1 MFAFKA
7 ERKAEFP
14 FGKEYFLDKHN
25 TEHAYCGHAL
35 LSFKNLLNSIPT
47 MPKSKFKRLGL
58 FYLMAL
64 GGIALTIIISQFL
77 IQSFISKQRD
87 DSRVINVAGRQ
98 RMLSQKICKISLQ
111 ILNADTEAIKHHR
124 KELQEAVSLWQKS
137 QYGLLHGDKEL
148 GLLGNNSEV
157 IKTLFLRIEQ
167 EFETIVSNS
176 DSLLTNLNKADPDQ
190 EKIKIWV
197 NRILTN
203 ESSFLSGMDKIVF
216 QYDNEARRKVDAL
229 KDTELLLFIFSL
241 LIILL
246 ELIFIFRP
254 IAKNVRATVQE
265 LMDSEKSS
273 KKMASELS
281 KLYEELGRSYQDLE
295 AVNIKPES
303 PIVFA
308 TLNSKGKFIYFSDKL
323 KHLMEY
329 EETAPPAYFQ
339 DLLRAAGYSDDFYL
353 DLMLL
358 LKEEKNWSGEIK
370 LITESGDFCWIEA
383 FIIPVMPY
391 NQIKLIA
398 HDITAF
404 KEAKIRSR
412 EINKE
417 RIEETVKV
425 QSYRSVLILEGQEEE
440 RKRLSRELHDG
451 VGQMLSAMKLLLE
464 SMTPTAK
471 PMQARM
477 NDAKSLTKSII
488 QEVRRV
494 SFNLT
499 PSSLDD
505 FGLVPAIKKF
515 CEEINSVTKT
525 NVQFINETKFI
536 NRLESHTETNLY
548 RIIQE
553 SANNA
558 LKYAKASN
566 ITVRFFHS
574 VNVLNI
580 TITDDGKGFD
590 YDRISGSGH
599 FEKAGH
605 GVFNM
610 RERAAFIGAQ
620 LKIETEIGKGTQIT
634 LSLTLE

>member
-1 MFAFKA
+1 M
-7 ERKAEFP
+7 
-14 FGKEYFLDKHN
+14 H
-25 TEHAYCGHAL
+25 
-35 LSFKNLLNSIPT
+35 
-47 MPKSKFKRLGL
+47 KSKFKQLGL

-77 IQSFISKQRD
+77 IQNFISKQRD

-98 RMLSQKICKISLQ
+98 RMLSQKICKNSLQ
-111 ILNADTEAIKHHR
+111 ILNTQSSSIK
-124 KELQEAVSLWQKS
+124 KYQTELQQAVNLWKKS
-137 QYGLLHGDKEL
+137 QYGLLHGDTDL
-148 GLLGNNSEV
+148 NLLGNNSEI
-157 IKTLFLRIEQ
+157 IKSMFLTIED
-167 EFETIVSNS
+167 EFLTMVTNA
-176 DSLLTNLNKADPDQ
+176 DSLLDHLNEPVRNQ
-190 EKIKIWV
+190 ESIERWV
-197 NRILTN
+197 DNIIAN
-203 ESSFLSGMDKIVF
+203 ESQFLDGMDKIVF
-216 QYDNEARRKVDAL
+216 QYDDEARLKVDKL
-229 KDTELLLFIFSL
+229 KDTELMLFVFSL
-241 LIILL
+241 LLVIL
-246 ELIFIFRP
+246 ELLFIFRP
-254 IAKNVRATVQE
+254 IAKSVKATVNE

-273 KKMASELS
+273 KKMASELT
-281 KLYEELGRSYQDLE
+281 KLYEELGKSYQDLE

-303 PIVFA
+303 PTVFA
-308 TLNSKGKFIYFSDKL
+308 TMNRKGKFLYFSDKL
-323 KHLMEY
+323 KQLMEY
-329 EETAPPAYFQ
+329 EETKPPTHFQ
-339 DLLRAAGYSDDFYL
+339 DLLDFAGYSKDFYL
-353 DLMLL
+353 DLMFL
-358 LKEEKNWSGEIK
+358 LKEGKNWSGEIK
-370 LITESGDFCWIEA
+370 LLTEPGDFCWIEA
-383 FIIPVMPY
+383 FIIPVMG
-391 NQIKLIA
+391 NNEIKLIA
-398 HDITAF
+398 HDITEF

-464 SMTPTAK
+464 SITPTAK
-471 PMQARM
+471 PMQGRM

-515 CEEINSVTKT
+515 CDEINSVTKT
-525 NVQFINETKFI
+525 NIQFLNETKFI

-553 SANNA
+553 SVNNA
-558 LKYAKASN
+558 LKYAKAAN
-566 ITVRFFHS
+566 ITVKFSHS
-574 VNVLNI
+574 VNILNI
-580 TITDDGKGFD
+580 SIIDDGKGFD
-590 YDRISGSGH
+590 YERISGSGH

-610 RERAAFIGAQ
+610 RERASFIGANF
-620 LKIETEIGKGTQIT
+620 KIDTELGKGTQIT

>member
-1 MFAFKA
+1 
-7 ERKAEFP
+7 
-14 FGKEYFLDKHN
+14 
-25 TEHAYCGHAL
+25 
-35 LSFKNLLNSIPT
+35 
-47 MPKSKFKRLGL
+47 MPKSKFKKLGL

-64 GGIALTIIISQFL
+64 GGIALTIILSQFL

-98 RMLSQKICKISLQ
+98 RMLSQKISKLSLQ
-111 ILNADTEAIKHHR
+111 ILNADDQNRRTYKT
-124 KELQEAVSLWQKS
+124 ELQQAVELWKKS
-137 QYGLLHGDKEL
+137 QYGLLHGDKDL
-148 GLLGNNSEV
+148 NLLGHNSAV
-157 IKTLFLRIEQ
+157 IKTMFLTIED
-167 EFETIVSNS
+167 EFESMVANA
-176 DSLLTNLNKADPDQ
+176 DSLITHLNQGSSDQ
-190 EKIKIWV
+190 EQIEHWV
-197 NRILTN
+197 AQILKN
-203 ESSFLSGMDKIVF
+203 EPIFLEGMDAIVF
-216 QYDNEARRKVDAL
+216 QYDDEARLKVDKL
-229 KDTELLLFIFSL
+229 KDTEILLFIFSL
-241 LIILL
+241 LIVIL
-246 ELIFIFRP
+246 ELLFIFRP
-254 IAKNVRATVQE
+254 IAKNVRATVQD
-265 LMDSEKSS
+265 LMTSEKSS
-273 KKMASELS
+273 KKMASELT
-281 KLYEELGRSYQDLE
+281 KLYEELGKSYQDLE
-295 AVNIKPES
+295 AVNVKPES
-303 PIVFA
+303 PTVFA
-308 TLNSKGKFIYFSDKL
+308 TIDRVGKFIYFSDKL
-323 KHLMEY
+323 KRLMEY
-329 EETAPPAYFQ
+329 EETNPPTYFHE
-339 DLLRAAGYSDDFYL
+339 LLKTAGYSDDFYL
-353 DLMLL
+353 DLINILNAG
-358 LKEEKNWSGEIK
+358 KNWSGEIK
-370 LITESGDFCWIEA
+370 LLTEPGDFCWLEA
-383 FIIPVMPY
+383 FIIPVMA
-391 NQIKLIA
+391 NNEIKIIA
-398 HDITAF
+398 RDITEF

-505 FGLVPAIKKF
+505 FGLMPAIKKF

-553 SANNA
+553 SVNNA
-558 LKYAKASN
+558 LKYAKATN
-566 ITVRFFHS
+566 ITVKFSHN
-574 VNVLNI
+574 VNVLHI
-580 TITDDGKGFD
+580 AVIDDGKGFD
-590 YDRISGSGH
+590 FERISGSGH

-610 RERAAFIGAQ
+610 RERAAFIGANF
-620 LKIETEIGKGTQIT
+620 KIDTELGKGTQIT